1 MQQPDAPQ
9 AKRVLLI
16 QIVLT
21 LTLTAIAAAFGPIH
35 AFSVL
40 VGAGV
45 CTLANALL
53 AFWIFKPYSAQEAVF
68 LVMRI
73 YAAEIIKIVF
83 ILVMFAVA
91 FALIEGLNVP
101 ALLGAYFVVQVMPVL
116 IAPSNGAA
124 KKT

>member
-16 QIVLT
+16 QAALT
-21 LTLTAIAAAFGPIH
+21 FTLTAIAAVFGPMH
-35 AFSVL
+35 ALSVL

-45 CTLANALL
+45 CTLASALL
-53 AFWIFKPYSAQEAVF
+53 AFLIYKPYRAQEVG
-68 LVMRI
+68 LLMMRF

-83 ILVMFAVA
+83 ILVLFVAA

-116 IAPSNGAA
+116 IAPSTGAV